1 MKKIKKLFPFTIMV
15 LLLAPWNLFAEKA
28 STEELLTSL
37 KSEKASTREKAAK
50 ELGERG
56 EKLALQALVDTAG
69 DKDKGVQMAVVQ
81 AIAKI
86 NDPGRITAM
95 CEAVRRSSGDAQKEA
110 MHLLTENYVQ
120 NYDRDELKEMWKSMG
135 ELFDPPHPVIAQP
148 WIPVDDQ
155 AVDALVFVLDNKDS
169 ENRIEAA
176 ATLGI
181 LRAGKALPRLTYY
194 LRSPNQK
201 MVRTCVR
208 AIGYLGDRNA
218 ASSLIPLLQH
228 SDREVVIDAIRVLG
242 QFRYTEAL
250 PELHR
255 FVQYNRDESYKKIA
269 LQAISRIGDPS
280 SEEILKGYYS
290 YDNKEIRQYCIEGLG
305 RMKHTG
311 YLDPFKRE
319 YQNEKDRRLRMAL
332 SFSLFLLGDKAYI
345 ETMVQALPD
354 RVYRR
359 QAREYLIELGPA
371 AVPQLANYLKSE
383 DKELRLQVMRVMG
396 DMHQPEA
403 IGYLEPYIKDKDIE
417 VAQVAT
423 DAIRELKSTPNK

>member
-1 MKKIKKLFPFTIMV
+1 MTIKKYLLLTVVV
-15 LLLAPWNLFAEKA
+15 LLVTPWNVFAEKA
-28 STEELLTSL
+28 STEELIASL
-37 KSEKASTREKAAK
+37 KSEKSSTREKAAK

-56 EKLALQALVDTAG
+56 EKLALQALVETAG

-86 NDPGRITAM
+86 NDPGRIPAM
-95 CEAVRRSSGDAQKEA
+95 CEALRRSSGDAQKEA

-135 ELFDPPHPVIAQP
+135 ELFDPPHPIIAEP
-148 WIPVDDQ
+148 WIPVDSETIET
-155 AVDALVFVLDNKDS
+155 LIYVLDDKDS

-181 LRAGKALPRLTYY
+181 LRSERALPRLQYY
-194 LRSPNQK
+194 LRSPNQQ

-208 AIGYLGDRNA
+208 AIGYIGDRNA
-218 ASSLIPLLQH
+218 AASVIPLLQH
-228 SDREVVIDAIRVLG
+228 GDREVVIDAIRVLG
-242 QFRYTEAL
+242 QFRYKEAL

-255 FVQYNRDESYKKIA
+255 FVQYNREDSYKRIA

-290 YDNKEIRQYCIEGLG
+290 YGNKDIRQYSIEGLG
-305 RMKHTG
+305 RMKLGG

-319 YQNEKDRRLRMAL
+319 YQNEKDRRIKLAL
-332 SFSLFLLGDKAYI
+332 AFSLFQLGDKAYI
-345 ETMVQALPD
+345 ETIVQALPD
-354 RVYRR
+354 RVYRN

-371 AVPQLANYLKSE
+371 AVPHLANYLKSE
-383 DKELRLQVMRVMG
+383 DKELRVQVIRVLG

-403 IGYLEPYIKDKDIE
+403 IGYLEPYIQDKDIE
-417 VAQVAT
+417 IAQVAT
-423 DAIRELKSTPNK
+423 DAIRELKSAE